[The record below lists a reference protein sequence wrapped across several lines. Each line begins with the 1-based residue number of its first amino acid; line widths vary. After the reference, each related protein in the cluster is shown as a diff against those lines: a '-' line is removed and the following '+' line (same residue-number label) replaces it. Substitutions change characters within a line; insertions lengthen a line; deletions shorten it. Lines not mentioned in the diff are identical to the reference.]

1 MTQTVNRAPFYAAL
15 AIGAILCC
23 WLIVA
28 SASAAESETAAPAA
42 EAAPSVQAAETEAEP
57 VAVVRVEPVIEL
69 TAASDPQK
77 LVKPSQQSEPYEQI
91 PAEAEE
97 KEPELEYLDSFIATA
112 DSLTGTTATGTYTTE
127 NRTLAV
133 NPGIIPYGT
142 HVWLYLEDGTLVGDY
157 YAEDTGANMLEHPY
171 VVDIYMGADSYD
183 KCVEWGAQRVLIYT
197 EAENS

>member
-1 MTQTVNRAPFYAAL
+1 MTQTLNRAPFYAAL
-15 AIGAILCC
+15 AAGAVLCC

-28 SASAAESETAAPAA
+28 SAAAVESEAA
-42 EAAPSVQAAETEAEP
+42 EAALQTEPAVQTVEEAAP
-57 VAVVRVEPVIEL
+57 VAVVRVEPIVEL
-69 TAASDPQK
+69 AAPSEPK
-77 LVKPSQQSEPYEQI
+77 ALVKPSQQSEPYEQV
-91 PAEAEE
+91 PAETEE
-97 KEPELEYLDSFIATA
+97 SEPELEYLDSFIATA
-112 DSLTGTTATGTYTTE
+112 YYLTGTTATGTFTTE